1 MGHKRTLNYKVI
13 GSVIKKYREKA
24 NLNQEELSSMAGI
37 SQNYLAK
44 IEIGQKHPTLDT
56 LVYICNALGI
66 TVNDLLMEDDMVAAS
81 GINEKTLRMLENCSD
96 DGQLFIQQLL
106 DFLITFNETHDIS
119 F

>member
-1 MGHKRTLNYKVI
+1 MGHKKTLNYKVI
-13 GSVIKKYREKA
+13 GSFIKKYREKA

-66 TVNDLLMEDDMVAAS
+66 TVNDLLMEDDMVAVS

-106 DFLITFNETHDIS
+106 GFLITFNESHDIS